1 MKRFFPALNKYQNL
15 IFCDNAGGSQLPI
28 HVINNLN
35 TFLID
40 KYVQPGSNIISK
52 KLVKDIGKID
62 EITNTILNNKSGK
75 IIYGNS
81 TSQLMYNLSNG
92 LENWFK
98 KDINSEI
105 ILPDFNHEA
114 CITPFERKVKN
125 VKWWKLDNDLNID
138 YNSLLQ
144 KVNQNTKLVVL
155 PHVSNLLGNI
165 LDIKYLNKEIKKIN
179 KNTKVLVDGVAFMPH
194 DLVDVDDLGVDF
206 YSVSFY
212 KFCGLRISALYINDN
227 VVNEIEIQNHYFLEY
242 SNVNKKL
249 EIGGMNFE
257 TASSIK
263 GLSEYIDDC
272 YKNLGGV
279 FIDEPF
285 NRGKLE
291 YVMNSIRNYEK
302 ELIDIFRNKL
312 EENDEIEIIEC
323 KKSDKVPIFSLRLKN
338 YNENNI
344 NLILNELG
352 LICKNSTFYCD
363 RFFENY
369 NFCKERGVLRISL
382 MHYNTPEEVCKIA
395 EYINMFK
402 KRNIIIGFSL
412 ESLVSDTKL
421 NSKLKSN
428 KVIEESF
435 NEIKKDNY
443 YLNKRKRAFSL
454 LEVGNETVK
463 IVGDLNFYQSNCYNN
478 YNGNILRKYE
488 NIPNTLLSNELFKD
502 IVFKFN
508 KKVSDEYKLVNK
520 YIQIHQI
527 RVYADEKPINLIP
540 EGIHQDGFN
549 IVGLYCVKRE
559 NIKGG
564 VSNIYDN
571 KKNKIYTK
579 ELLPGELL
587 ILNDRRLYH
596 DVTNIELVDK
606 EQIGYRD
613 IFVLTTID

>member
-302 ELIDIFRNKL
+302 ELIDSLHKL
-312 EENDEIEIIEC
+312 N
-323 KKSDKVPIFSLRLKN
+323 FSIK
-338 YNENNI
+338 
-344 NLILNELG
+344 
-352 LICKNSTFYCD
+352 
-363 RFFENY
+363 
-369 NFCKERGVLRISL
+369 SL
-382 MHYNTPEEVCKIA
+382 MA
-395 EYINMFK
+395 
-402 KRNIIIGFSL
+402 
-412 ESLVSDTKL
+412 
-421 NSKLKSN
+421 
-428 KVIEESF
+428 
-435 NEIKKDNY
+435 
-443 YLNKRKRAFSL
+443 A
-454 LEVGNETVK
+454 
-463 IVGDLNFYQSNCYNN
+463 
-478 YNGNILRKYE
+478 
-488 NIPNTLLSNELFKD
+488 
-502 IVFKFN
+502 
-508 KKVSDEYKLVNK
+508 
-520 YIQIHQI
+520 
-527 RVYADEKPINLIP
+527 
-540 EGIHQDGFN
+540 
-549 IVGLYCVKRE
+549 
-559 NIKGG
+559 
-564 VSNIYDN
+564 
-571 KKNKIYTK
+571 
-579 ELLPGELL
+579 
-587 ILNDRRLYH
+587 
-596 DVTNIELVDK
+596 
-606 EQIGYRD
+606 
-613 IFVLTTID
+613 

>member
-1 MKRFFPALNKYQNL
+1 MKRFFPAINKYQNL
-15 IFCDNAGGSQLPI
+15 IFCDNAGGSQVPLQ
-28 HVINNLN
+28 VINNLN
-35 TFLID
+35 TFLME
-40 KYVQPGSNIISK
+40 KYVQPGNNLISK
-52 KLVKDIGKID
+52 ELVKDINKID
-62 EITNTILNNKSGK
+62 EITNVIFNNKRGK

-81 TSQLMYNLSNG
+81 TSQLMYNLSNS
-92 LENWFK
+92 LEKWLT
-98 KDINSEI
+98 KDNNSEV
-105 ILPDFNHEA
+105 ILSDFNHEA

-125 VKWWKLDNDLNID
+125 VKWWKLDKDLNID

-144 KVNQNTKLVVL
+144 KVSENTKLVVL
-155 PHVSNLLGNI
+155 PHVSNILGNVI
-165 LDIKYLNKEIKKIN
+165 DIKYLNKEIKKIN
-179 KNTKVLVDGVAFMPH
+179 KKTKVLVDGVAYMPH
-194 DLVDVDDLGVDF
+194 DLIDVEDMGIDF
-206 YSVSFY
+206 YSCSFY
-212 KFCGLRISALYINDN
+212 KFCGLRISALYIDEEMFQHIDN
-227 VVNEIEIQNHYFLEY
+227 QNHYFIENL
-242 SNVNKKL
+242 NKKL

-257 TASSIK
+257 TASSII
-263 GLSEYIDDC
+263 GLSEYINDS
-272 YKNLGGV
+272 YKSLVGA
-279 FIDEPF
+279 FIDESF

-291 YVMNSIRNYEK
+291 YVMKRISNYEK
-302 ELIDIFRNKL
+302 ELIHIFRNKL
-312 EENDEIEIIEC
+312 EENNEIEIIEC
-323 KKSDKVPIFSLRLKN
+323 KKTSKVPIFSLRFKN

-402 KRNIIIGFSL
+402 KRNIVFGFSL
-412 ESLVSDTKL
+412 KNLISE
-421 NSKLKSN
+421 KSN
-428 KVIEESF
+428 YVMEDSF
-435 NEIKKDNY
+435 NYLKIDNY

-454 LEVGNETVK
+454 LEVGNQSVK

-478 YNGNILRKYE
+478 FNGNILRTYE
-488 NIPNTLLSNELFKD
+488 NIPKILVNDDLFKD
-502 IVFKFN
+502 MVFAFN
-508 KKVSDEYKLVNK
+508 KKVNDENKLVNK

-571 KKNKIYTK
+571 KKNKIYK
-579 ELLPGELL
+579 RELSQGEMI
-587 ILNDRRLYH
+587 ILNDARLFH

>member
-15 IFCDNAGGSQLPI
+15 IFCDNAGGSQVPI
-28 HVINNLN
+28 QVINNLN

-40 KYVQPGSNIISK
+40 KYVQPGNNIISN

-62 EITNTILNNKSGK
+62 EVTNTIFNNKSGK

-92 LENWFK
+92 LENWLK

-105 ILPDFNHEA
+105 ILPDFNHES

-125 VKWWKLDNDLNID
+125 IKWWKLDDDLCID
-138 YNSLLQ
+138 YKSLL
-144 KVNQNTKLVVL
+144 KNVNENTKLVVL

-179 KNTKVLVDGVAFMPH
+179 KKTKVLVDGVAYMPH
-194 DLVDVDDLGVDF
+194 DLIDVEDIGIDF

-212 KFCGLRISALYINDN
+212 KFCGLRISALYINEN
-227 VVNEIEIQNHYFLEY
+227 MFKEIENQNHYFIENL
-242 SNVNKKL
+242 NKKL

-257 TASSIK
+257 TASSII
-263 GLSEYIDDC
+263 GVSEYIDDC
-272 YKNLGGV
+272 YKSLGGT
-279 FIDEPF
+279 FIDESF

-291 YVMNSIRNYEK
+291 YVMNCIRNYEK
-302 ELIDIFRNKL
+302 ELIDIFRNKI
-312 EENDEIEIIEC
+312 EDNDEIEIIEC
-323 KKSDKVPIFSLRLKN
+323 KKTNKVPIFSLQFKN

-395 EYINMFK
+395 EVINMFK
-402 KRNIIIGFSL
+402 KRKIIFGFSL
-412 ESLVSDTKL
+412 NNLLSQ
-421 NSKLKSN
+421 KSN
-428 KVIEESF
+428 FIIEDSF
-435 NEIKKDNY
+435 NHLKIDNY

-454 LEVGNETVK
+454 LEIGNETVK

-478 YNGNILRKYE
+478 FNGNILRTYQ
-488 NIPNTLLSNELFKD
+488 NISSTLLNDQSFKNM
-502 IVFKFN
+502 VFEFN
-508 KKVSDEYKLVNK
+508 KKVNEEYKLINK

-527 RVYADEKPINLIP
+527 RVYADEQPINLIP

-549 IVGLYCVKRE
+549 IIGLYCVKRE

-564 VSNIYDN
+564 ISNIYDN
-571 KKNKIYTK
+571 KKNKIYSR
-579 ELLPGELL
+579 ELSQGDM
-587 ILNDRRLYH
+587 IIINDTRLYH
-596 DVTNIELVDK
+596 DVSNIELVDK

>member
-1 MKRFFPALNKYQNL
+1 MKRFFPALNKYNNL
-15 IFCDNAGGSQLPI
+15 IFCDNAGGSQIPLQ
-28 HVINNLN
+28 VINNLN
-35 TFLID
+35 SFLME
-40 KYVQPGSNIISK
+40 KYVQPGNNLISK
-52 KLVKDIGKID
+52 ELVKDIKKID
-62 EITNTILNNKSGK
+62 EITNVIFNNKRGK

-81 TSQLMYNLSNG
+81 TSQLMYNLSNS
-92 LENWFK
+92 LEKWLT
-98 KDINSEI
+98 KDNNSEV
-105 ILPDFNHEA
+105 ILNDFNHEA

-125 VKWWKLDNDLNID
+125 VKWWKLDKDLNID

-144 KVNQNTKLVVL
+144 KVNENTKLVVL
-155 PHVSNLLGNI
+155 PHVSNILGNVI
-165 LDIKYLNKEIKKIN
+165 DIKYLNKEIKKIN
-179 KNTKVLVDGVAFMPH
+179 KKTKVLVDGVAYMPH
-194 DLVDVDDLGVDF
+194 DVIDVEDMGIDF
-206 YSVSFY
+206 YAASFY
-212 KFCGLRISALYINDN
+212 KFCGLRISALYIDKEMFQHIDN
-227 VVNEIEIQNHYFLEY
+227 QNHYFIENL
-242 SNVNKKL
+242 NKKL

-257 TASSIK
+257 TASSII
-263 GLSEYIDDC
+263 GFSEYINDS
-272 YKNLGGV
+272 YKSLIGA
-279 FIDEPF
+279 FIDESF

-291 YVMNSIRNYEK
+291 YVMKCISNYEK

-312 EENDEIEIIEC
+312 EENDEIEILEC
-323 KKSDKVPIFSLRLKN
+323 KKTSKVPIFSLRFKN
-338 YNENNI
+338 YNENNV

-369 NFCKERGVLRISL
+369 YFCKERGVLRISL

-402 KRNIIIGFSL
+402 KRNIVFGFSVKNL
-412 ESLVSDTKL
+412 ISE
-421 NSKLKSN
+421 KSN
-428 KVIEESF
+428 YVMEDSF
-435 NEIKKDNY
+435 NYLNIDNY

-454 LEVGNETVK
+454 LEVANETVK

-478 YNGNILRKYE
+478 FNGNILRTYE
-488 NIPNTLLSNELFKD
+488 NIPKILVNDDLFKD
-502 IVFKFN
+502 MVFEFN
-508 KKVSDEYKLVNK
+508 KKVNDEYKLVNK

-527 RVYADEKPINLIP
+527 RVYADEEPINLIP

-571 KKNKIYTK
+571 KKNKIYTR
-579 ELLPGELL
+579 ELSQGEMI
-587 ILNDRRLYH
+587 ILNDARLFH